1 MLRRIPRVPGLPLG
15 GGLDVVL
22 VVAAAY
28 FASEHEQGLHGRQ
41 HVLCPICWLNKIAP
55 APEASS
61 GSSPAEPPGQ
71 A

>member
-1 MLRRIPRVPGLPLG
+1 MLRRILRVPGLRLG
-15 GGLDVVL
+15 VGLDLLL
-22 VVAAAY
+22 VAGAAH
-28 FASEHEQGLHGRQ
+28 FAWEHEQGRHERP
-41 HVLCPICWLNKIAP
+41 HMLCPICWLNKI